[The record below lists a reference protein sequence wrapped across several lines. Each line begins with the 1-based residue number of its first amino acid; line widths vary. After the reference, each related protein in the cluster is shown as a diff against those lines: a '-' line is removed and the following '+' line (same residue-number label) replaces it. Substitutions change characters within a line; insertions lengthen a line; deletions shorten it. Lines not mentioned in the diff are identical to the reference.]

1 LGSLLFTEVEMKALM
16 LSSLVWVVLAA
27 TSLGR
32 IGDDEKEIEALYGKA
47 AKVLG
52 EKGSVRQ
59 VGYTAGAIAVVVDYV
74 NGISRRE
81 GFAKPDTSALTP
93 DEIQQILG
101 VSAADKT
108 TWKEEPGKGGDK
120 TWKRSDDKAIAI
132 LPARGTFL
140 VVQDVAYVQPE

>member
-1 LGSLLFTEVEMKALM
+1 MKTF
-16 LSSLVWVVLAA
+16 SFV
-27 TSLGR
+27 TSLWMALTAAALGH
-32 IGDDEKEIEALYGKA
+32 IGDDEKQIEALYGKA

-52 EKGSVRQ
+52 EKGSMRQ

-74 NGISRRE
+74 NGVSRRE
-81 GFAKPDTSALTP
+81 GFAKPDTSPLTP
-93 DEIQQILG
+93 DEIQQILA
-101 VSAADKT
+101 VSAADNT
-108 TWKEEPGKGGDK
+108 TWKEEPGKEGDK

>member
-1 LGSLLFTEVEMKALM
+1 MKTFSFVIAI
-16 LSSLVWVVLAA
+16 SVAIAA
-27 TSLGR
+27 SAFAR
-32 IGDDEKEIEALYGKA
+32 IGDDEKQIEALFGKA

-59 VGYTAGAIAVVVDYV
+59 VGYTAGAIAVVVDFV

-93 DEIQQILG
+93 DEIQQILA
-101 VSAADKT
+101 VSAASNT
-108 TWKEEPGKGGDK
+108 TWKEEPGKEGDK

>member
-1 LGSLLFTEVEMKALM
+1 MKALTFTG
-16 LSSLVWVVLAA
+16 LLWIVLAA
-27 TSLGR
+27 SSFAR
-32 IGDDEKEIEALYGKA
+32 IGDDEKQIEAVYGKA

-59 VGYTAGAIAVVVDYV
+59 VGYTAGALAVVVDFV

-93 DEIQQILG
+93 DEIQQILA
-101 VSAADKT
+101 VSAADNT
-108 TWKEEPGKGGDK
+108 PWKEVPGKEGDK
-120 TWKRSDDKAIAI
+120 TWKRSDNKVVAI

-140 VVQDVAYVQPE
+140 VVQDVAYVQPTE

>member
-1 LGSLLFTEVEMKALM
+1 MKTFVFVIAI
-16 LSSLVWVVLAA
+16 SIGFAGAA
-27 TSLGR
+27 FAR
-32 IGDDEKEIEALYGKA
+32 IGDDEKQIEALYGKA

-93 DEIQQILG
+93 AEIQQILAI
-101 VSAADKT
+101 SAAENT
-108 TWKEEPGKGGDK
+108 TWKEEPGKEGDK
-120 TWKRSDDKAIAI
+120 TWRRSDNKAIAI

>member
-1 LGSLLFTEVEMKALM
+1 MKTFSFVIAI
-16 LSSLVWVVLAA
+16 WIALAA
-27 TSLGR
+27 AAFAR
-32 IGDDEKEIEALYGKA
+32 IGDDEKQIEAVYGKA

-59 VGYTAGAIAVVVDYV
+59 VGYTAGALAVVVDFV

-93 DEIQQILG
+93 DEIQQILA
-101 VSAADKT
+101 VSAADNT
-108 TWKEEPGKGGDK
+108 TWKEETGKEGDK
-120 TWKRSDDKAIAI
+120 TWKRSDNQAVAI